1 MFMALDT
8 FIDTEQTTERTRRI
22 FATDFKQHLVELC
35 LQPDTSVAKVA
46 MQHQINANLLH
57 KWIRQSRSMVPALKS
72 PPSPQTDFLPVILH
86 PTPVRQEAPLPPD
99 ATKQE
104 TPPPPV
110 PEKNAVAHIRIPLH
124 KEQGSARDQMIE
136 IDWPVE
142 SAKELLPLIQ
152 GLIK

>member
-1 MFMALDT
+1 MDLKTVIDSTATLKKPRRT
-8 FIDTEQTTERTRRI
+8 FTAE
-22 FATDFKQHLVELC
+22 FKHQLVELC

-86 PTPVRQEAPLPPD
+86 PTPVRQEAP
-99 ATKQE
+99 
-104 TPPPPV
+104 PPPV
-110 PEKNAVAHIRIPLH
+110 PEKKVVAHIRIPLH
-124 KEQGSARDQMIE
+124 EEPGSVRGQMIE

-142 SAKELLPLIQ
+142 SVTELLVLIQ
-152 GLIK
+152 GLTQ

>member
-1 MFMALDT
+1 MYFNKLLLWW
-8 FIDTEQTTERTRRI
+8 R
-22 FATDFKQHLVELC
+22 
-35 LQPDTSVAKVA
+35 SVAKVA

-57 KWIRQSRSMVPALKS
+57 KWIRQSRSIPPALTTPS
-72 PPSPQTDFLPVILH
+72 SPQTDFLPVMLH
-86 PTPVRQEAPLPPD
+86 STPVKQEA
-99 ATKQE
+99 
-104 TPPPPV
+104 PPPPV

-142 SAKELLPLIQ
+142 SAKELLPLLR